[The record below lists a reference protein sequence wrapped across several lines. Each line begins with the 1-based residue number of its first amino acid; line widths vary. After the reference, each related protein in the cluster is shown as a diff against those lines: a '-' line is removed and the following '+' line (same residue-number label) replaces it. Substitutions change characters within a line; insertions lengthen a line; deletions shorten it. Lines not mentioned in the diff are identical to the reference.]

1 MFDDTD
7 SAFGRAN
14 GFALE
19 QPTWAYSLWM
29 NGTFLLQCLPFPD
42 EQKTIYF
49 AVFFPSLRDGDK
61 SNHFG
66 ELKTT
71 NPSQLF
77 ENICPATLANEHL
90 DDPAIFFT
98 SEAMQPLHTSTH
110 SNASSITPYIYLPFS
125 LLNMFTCLDGVPL
138 IVTYTDVLPRLSCPR
153 VYRYCRYC
161 RSRSRDML

>member
-1 MFDDTD
+1 
-7 SAFGRAN
+7 
-14 GFALE
+14 
-19 QPTWAYSLWM
+19 M
-29 NGTFLLQCLPFPD
+29 NGTFLLHCLPFPD

-98 SEAMQPLHTSTH
+98 SEAMQPSHTSTH
-110 SNASSITPYIYLPFS
+110 FKCIINHSVH
-125 LLNMFTCLDGVPL
+125 LLAFLAPQYVH
-138 IVTYTDVLPRLSCPR
+138 LPRRCSSYSH
-153 VYRYCRYC
+153 VYRRATTALMSSRVSILSILVVATCCRVRAGVITC
-161 RSRSRDML
+161 STTSIFVRDLSPGEPSRA

>member
-1 MFDDTD
+1 MMFDDTD

-110 SNASSITPYIYLPFS
+110 FKCIINHSVH
-125 LLNMFTCLDGVPL
+125 LLAFLAPQYVH
-138 IVTYTDVLPRLSCPR
+138 LPRRCSSYSH
-153 VYRYCRYC
+153 VYRRATTALMS
-161 RSRSRDML
+161 SRVSILSILSIS

>member
-1 MFDDTD
+1 
-7 SAFGRAN
+7 
-14 GFALE
+14 
-19 QPTWAYSLWM
+19 M

-71 NPSQLF
+71 IPSQLF
-77 ENICPATLANEHL
+77 KNICPATLANEHL

-98 SEAMQPLHTSTH
+98 SEVMQPLHTSTH
-110 SNASSITPYIYLPFS
+110 FKCIINHSVH
-125 LLNMFTCLDGVPL
+125 LLAFLAPQYVH
-138 IVTYTDVLPRLSCPR
+138 LPRRCSSCSH
-153 VYRYCRYC
+153 VYRRATTALMSSRVSILSILVVATFCRVRVGVITC
-161 RSRSRDML
+161 STTSIFVRDLSPGEPSRA

>member
-1 MFDDTD
+1 
-7 SAFGRAN
+7 
-14 GFALE
+14 
-19 QPTWAYSLWM
+19 M

-66 ELKTT
+66 ELKKT

-110 SNASSITPYIYLPFS
+110 FKCIINHSVH
-125 LLNMFTCLDGVPL
+125 LLAFLAPQYVH
-138 IVTYTDVLPRLSCPR
+138 LPRRCSSYSH
-153 VYRYCRYC
+153 VYRRATTALMSSRVSIGIVDLVVATFCRVRVGVITC
-161 RSRSRDML
+161 SIASIFVRDLSTGA